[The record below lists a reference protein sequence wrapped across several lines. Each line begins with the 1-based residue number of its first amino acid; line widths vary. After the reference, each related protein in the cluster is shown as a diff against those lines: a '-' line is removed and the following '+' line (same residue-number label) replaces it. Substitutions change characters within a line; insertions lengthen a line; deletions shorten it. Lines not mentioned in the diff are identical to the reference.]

1 MEQRAEN
8 REIMTEKLKVKPHG
22 DGKVSKKWHK
32 SIYQFDEEYAIGLA
46 GQYTSWLQDKIIPRA
61 AKILDNSASY
71 KILAIGSGTGY
82 ADQVLLNVIAEY
94 LANNA
99 KNNKNVPNV
108 SYMVIEPDVEAIEV
122 CKKTLQSIKGLD
134 IEFSWQVMPMQEYFS
149 LPETTKY
156 DMIHFIHSLCEVTR
170 CATVLPEVLT
180 RNYLAEDGI
189 LFAVLGDY
197 ENSWLKHH
205 HILSAVKHEHGGHH
219 THCHGNSN
227 HHDDHSNDKEGHSH
241 GNQAGVAAVAQND
254 CHNVNESLGEY
265 MIKINFL

>member
-1 MEQRAEN
+1 
-8 REIMTEKLKVKPHG
+8 
-22 DGKVSKKWHK
+22 
-32 SIYQFDEEYAIGLA
+32 
-46 GQYTSWLQDKIIPRA
+46 
-61 AKILDNSASY
+61 
-71 KILAIGSGTGY
+71 
-82 ADQVLLNVIAEY
+82 
-94 LANNA
+94 
-99 KNNKNVPNV
+99 
-108 SYMVIEPDVEAIEV
+108 MVIEPDVEAIEV
-122 CKKTLQSIKGLD
+122 CKKTLQSIKGFD

-205 HILSAVKHEHGGHH
+205 HILPAVKHEHGGHH

-227 HHDDHSNDKEGHSH
+227 HHDNHSNDKEGYSH
-241 GNQAGVAAVAQND
+241 GNQDGVAAAAQND
-254 CHNVNESLGEY
+254 CQYVNESLGRKETEFVNSGDA
-265 MIKINFL
+265 MKLKKAIEGCGWKTDMFTMEMKQDVTAILSRSEKGMATLGLMLEIKDVDKKLKKEDLDNIIRDMEEKSQCENDEEEGKKFVTSSNNVIIVYR